1 MCLSPRLFQTL
12 LGADAADMA
21 QLLSRGL
28 DGGALA
34 ELPLRDVA
42 QRLAAVSAELPRTA
56 SAAAFVVEEPALLLH
71 ADAAARVRAA
81 LRAAQAA
88 CPGADVAALAG
99 SHPAAMAALLAE
111 LDDAGGA
118 IALVTPMLRAW
129 LAGSLGV
136 R

>member
-1 MCLSPRLFQTL
+1 
-12 LGADAADMA
+12 MA
-21 QLLSRGL
+21 QLLCVCP

-42 QRLAAVSAELPRTA
+42 SRLASVAAELPRGA
-56 SAAAFVVEEPALLLH
+56 DVSALVIEEPALLQH
-71 ADAAARVRAA
+71 ADAGARVRKA

-88 CPGADVAALAG
+88 CPSADLAALCQ
-99 SHPAAMAALLAE
+99 SHPAAVAALLAE
-111 LDDAGGA
+111 LDECGGA
-118 IALVTPMLRAW
+118 IAQVTPMLQAW

>member
-1 MCLSPRLFQTL
+1 MYVQTL
-12 LGADAADMA
+12 LGLDAADMA
-21 QLLSRGL
+21 QLLSVCP

-42 QRLAAVSAELPRTA
+42 SRLAAVAAELPRGA
-56 SAAAFVVEEPALLLH
+56 DVAALVTEEPSLLLH

-88 CPGADVAALAG
+88 CPAADVAALAR
-99 SHPAAMAALLAE
+99 SHPAAVAALLAE
-111 LDDAGGA
+111 LDDCGGA
-118 IALVTPMLRAW
+118 FAQVTPMLQAW